1 MDFIEPKVF
10 LVGETRVLLD
20 KVQEYLIEI
29 GAPEWKSDAT
39 SDIEMLVELMGRI
52 CYRSFK
58 PGLNPNVT
66 TIREHN
72 DEYLRNILETG
83 HGSVLEH
90 SSLSFI
96 FMNVSRVL
104 THELVRH
111 RIGVAISQESLRY
124 VRLDKLNFWFP
135 AIFRD
140 HPKRDE
146 LMDLC
151 AKKVEQDEQFQL
163 RLVKILEIEQEKKFA
178 VKKKLTSA
186 MRRFAPIG
194 LATSIGW
201 SVNMRSLRHV
211 IEMRTDPSAEEE
223 IRLVFGKVA
232 EIVKKRYPNFFN
244 DYEVEIVDGLPWYK
258 TSNRKV

>member
-1 MDFIEPKVF
+1 MKLIEPRVF
-10 LVGETRVLLD
+10 LVGETKVLQD
-20 KVQEYLIEI
+20 EVQVYLNEI
-29 GAPEWKSDAT
+29 GAPDWESDAPT
-39 SDIEMLVELMGRI
+39 DIEMLVELMGRL

-66 TIREHN
+66 KVREHN
-72 DEYLRNILETG
+72 DEYLGNILETG

-135 AIFRD
+135 AVFRG
-140 HPKRDE
+140 HPKHGE
-146 LMDLC
+146 LLDLC
-151 AKKVEQDEQFQL
+151 TKKIEQDEQFQL
-163 RLVKILEIEQEKKFA
+163 QLAEILEIEQEKKFTI
-178 VKKKLTSA
+178 KKKITSA

-194 LATSIGW
+194 LATTIGW
-201 SVNMRSLRHV
+201 SVNMRALRHV

-223 IRLVFGKVA
+223 IRFVFGKVA
-232 EIVKKRYPNFFN
+232 EIVKKRYPNIFG
-244 DYEVEIVDGLPWYK
+244 DYEIEIVDGFPWYK
-258 TSNRKV
+258 TLNRKV